1 MLTPLPY
8 DTRCSRIDIGKT
20 RSARREQTATPPAVQ
35 ERHWTTHPLTY
46 TVTLSF
52 VVLAHFGGRALTKPD
67 HLTRHERTEE
77 RNYLISGMG
86 RQTLPRG
93 LGRRGKDPSSVQSP
107 MQDTGSRESHGERGK
122 ARGYPR

>member
-1 MLTPLPY
+1 MLAHRHRQDSAQQGGNRQPHHRRYKNDTGRPILSPTP
-8 DTRCSRIDIGKT
+8 
-20 RSARREQTATPPAVQ
+20 
-35 ERHWTTHPLTY
+35 
-46 TVTLSF
+46 VTLSF

-93 LGRRGKDPSSVQSP
+93 LGRRGEGPVVSAVANAGHRKPGVP
-107 MQDTGSRESHGERGK
+107 WREGK
-122 ARGYPR
+122 GPRLP